1 MPTLK
6 RLRKSEVS
14 LDCDSGAASASSAA
28 SAAKRGRNIPTL
40 KRGPAAAAASPK
52 QEEMPTPKRLQK
64 SSGVPTRPDAD
75 DEHDSDGNGDSDGN
89 DEYKDD
95 SSPSSS
101 SSSSSGDDYS
111 ESSVD
116 HCDDEDEDEEVRGEK
131 GVANDASKCPLRER
145 KPAAVTTTGSAMR
158 RGGKSEMIDVID
170 LCSSSD
176 DPAAVEPSNRCKK
189 SIITGKMKDDGGNV
203 IVKDESNN
211 NAAPRSNETND
222 IEMGKRGNGKKRSGA
237 GDGKR
242 KDNSRNA
249 KEDNSRNAKDVGEDV
264 AKSKTKNGV
273 NFGKGKLGNKN
284 KKSGDVVVRGKSK
297 RGNKEQCDDD
307 DEDEDD
313 GDDVTANDTKL
324 VGTHRVIT
332 LRTARDS
339 IRLVA
344 AFVRGLE
351 DGVDSSFVR
360 DFFAPMWSRLK
371 EQGNERD
378 HSRRRRKGGGRN
390 SCRWR
395 IESMAYF
402 PPPSPSRAVYSG
414 EAGGGRLPGQLA
426 GRDYHLSKESVALC
440 VLEDI
445 STLEEVSGPYAIHV
459 HRFATIM
466 PILDRAVTD
475 DIDFGEA
482 RRRIIAHDKKKSV
495 DTDDKNRNFVA
506 VSNQPTVRAPVVT
519 DEDSVKSNLSG
530 QCHLFSRGI
539 VRSISVQV
547 LVH

>member
-6 RLRKSEVS
+6 QVRKSEVS
-14 LDCDSGAASASSAA
+14 LDCDPAAAPASSAA
-28 SAAKRGRNIPTL
+28 SAAKRGRDIPTL
-40 KRGPAAAAASPK
+40 ERGPAAAAAASSK
-52 QEEMPTPKRLQK
+52 QEEMPTPERLRK
-64 SSGVPTRPDAD
+64 SSWVPTRPDAD

-111 ESSVD
+111 ESSAD
-116 HCDDEDEDEEVRGEK
+116 HCDDEDEDEDEEVRGEK
-131 GVANDASKCPLRER
+131 GVANDASKCPLHER

-170 LCSSSD
+170 LCGSSDD
-176 DPAAVEPSNRCKK
+176 DPAAVEPSNHRKK

-222 IEMGKRGNGKKRSGA
+222 IEIGKRGNGKKRSGA

-249 KEDNSRNAKDVGEDV
+249 KEDNSGNAKDVDEEV

-284 KKSGDVVVRGKSK
+284 KKTGDVVVRGKST
-297 RGNKEQCDDD
+297 RGNKGQCD
-307 DEDEDD
+307 DEDEKYD
-313 GDDVTANDTKL
+313 GDDVTANDTEL

-351 DGVDSSFVR
+351 DGGADPSFAR
-360 DFFAPMWSRLK
+360 DFFAPLWSRLE
-371 EQGNERD
+371 EQGDDGRRD
-378 HSRRRRKGGGRN
+378 RSRRRRKGGGRD

-395 IESMAYF
+395 RIESIMAYS

-414 EAGGGRLPGQLA
+414 EALVA
-426 GRDYHLSKESVALC
+426 GRDYHPSEESVALC

-445 STLEEVSGPYAIHV
+445 STLEEVSGQYAIHV
-459 HRFATIM
+459 HRFATMM

-475 DIDFGEA
+475 DVDFGEA

-495 DTDDKNRNFVA
+495 DTDDKNRNVVA
-506 VSNQPTVRAPVVT
+506 VSNRPTLRAPVVT
-519 DEDSVKSNLSG
+519 YEDSVKSNLSG
-530 QCHLFSRGI
+530 QCHLFILEASY
-539 VRSISVQV
+539 
-547 LVH
+547 